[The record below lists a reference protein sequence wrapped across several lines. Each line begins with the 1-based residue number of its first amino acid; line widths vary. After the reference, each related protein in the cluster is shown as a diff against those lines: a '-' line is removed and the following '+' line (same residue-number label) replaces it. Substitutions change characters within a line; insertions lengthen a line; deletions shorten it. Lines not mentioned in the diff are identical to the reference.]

1 MEKESMA
8 LATPNSSN
16 DAALNAQLDITRD
29 ASIANLRTQSE
40 ETRQQYRDEAARIE
54 SQKQRSAEVVQSN
67 VNAAL
72 DNRALAAEANYQQA
86 IQNAQAVETAAF
98 EHLDT
103 PPDGSPKVFKYNHL
117 NGLPLNQHAD
127 IVRTSQ
133 ELLKARDVYLET
145 HPEQRNNP
153 AHQARIG
160 EDGFVKFG
168 PELQGQIEI
177 ASPEDLRAMP
187 LDELRR
193 NVQRPNQRQ
202 VNPNEPLVTF
212 IDNPDGTFD
221 AKLVTGETFRGFKA
235 DENRDAIRKLAESKV
250 NTRRHYENLAQQQQS
265 QPQQQPANGQQPP
278 PQAQPQAQP
287 GNDPAVNSDQSLT
300 DWFLDE
306 TAKRFGYQNGN
317 EMVADQNSR
326 YQREQQ
332 NNEVLEQYKNQNT
345 VSQFFMEHPEY
356 PNTDQANNAIETII
370 NRNGWEWTPDS
381 MAAAHALAV
390 QNRVYQP
397 LTQEDIAVA
406 NGYAPQAHR
415 PVPPPM
421 LKGGSPESQNR
432 EENLYEIP
440 LDVLRKKALA
450 AQTGGR

>member
-1 MEKESMA
+1 MA
-8 LATPNSSN
+8 IATPSPSN

-29 ASIANLRTQSE
+29 ASIANIRTQSE

-72 DNRALAAEANYQQA
+72 DNRAIAAEANYQQA

-98 EHLDT
+98 QNLERSLN
-103 PPDGSPKVFKYNHL
+103 YNRL

-127 IVRTSQ
+127 IIRTSQ

-153 AHQARIG
+153 AHQAHIG

-168 PELQGQIEI
+168 PELQAQIEI
-177 ASPEDLRAMP
+177 ASPEDARAMP

-193 NVQRPNQRQ
+193 TVQRPNQRQ
-202 VNPNEPLVTF
+202 FNPNEPLVTF
-212 IDNPDGTFD
+212 IDRPDGTFD
-221 AKLVTGETFRGFKA
+221 AKLVTGETFTGFKA

-265 QPQQQPANGQQPP
+265 ANGQQTQVQ

-287 GNDPAVNSDQSLT
+287 ANNPTAEDQPLT

-306 TAKRFGYQNGN
+306 TAKRFGYQNGA
-317 EMVADQNSR
+317 EMVADQNARYAASSR
-326 YQREQQ
+326 TTHY
-332 NNEVLEQYKNQNT
+332 
-345 VSQFFMEHPEY
+345 
-356 PNTDQANNAIETII
+356 
-370 NRNGWEWTPDS
+370 
-381 MAAAHALAV
+381 
-390 QNRVYQP
+390 
-397 LTQEDIAVA
+397 
-406 NGYAPQAHR
+406 
-415 PVPPPM
+415 
-421 LKGGSPESQNR
+421 
-432 EENLYEIP
+432 
-440 LDVLRKKALA
+440 
-450 AQTGGR
+450 

>member
-1 MEKESMA
+1 MEKEAMA
-8 LATPNSSN
+8 IATPSPAN

-29 ASIANLRTQSE
+29 ASIANIRTQSE
-40 ETRQQYRDEAARIE
+40 ETRQQYRDEAARIAD
-54 SQKQRSAEVVQSN
+54 QKQRSAEVVQSN
-67 VNAAL
+67 ISAAI
-72 DNRALAAEANYQQA
+72 DNRAITAEANYQQA

-98 EHLDT
+98 QNLE
-103 PPDGSPKVFKYNHL
+103 GPKVFNYNHL

-177 ASPEDLRAMP
+177 ASPDELRAMP

-193 NVQRPNQRQ
+193 TIQRPNQRQ

-212 IDNPDGTFD
+212 IDQPDGTFD

-235 DENRDAIRKLAESKV
+235 NENRDAIRKIAESKV
-250 NTRRHYENLAQQQQS
+250 NTRRHYENLVQ
-265 QPQQQPANGQQPP
+265 QQQPANGQQTQVQ
-278 PQAQPQAQP
+278 PQEQPQAQP
-287 GNDPAVNSDQSLT
+287 ANNPTAENQSLT

-306 TAKRFGYQNGN
+306 TAKRFGYQNGA
-317 EMVADQNSR
+317 EMVADQNAR

-332 NNEVLEQYKNQNT
+332 NNEVLELYKNQNT

-356 PNTDQANNAIETII
+356 PNTDQANNALEQII
-370 NRNGWEWTPDS
+370 NRNGWEWTPDT

-390 QNRVYQP
+390 QHRVYQP
-397 LTQEDIAVA
+397 LSQQEIAVA
-406 NGYAPQAHR
+406 NGYAPEAHR
-415 PVPPPM
+415 PAPPPM
-421 LKGGSPESQNR
+421 IRGGNPETGTPVQS
-432 EENLYEIP
+432 EWEMP
-440 LDVLRKKALA
+440 LDQLRKRALG